1 MNRTV
6 IIGAIVV
13 LLAAGGYYQFSYK
26 PAQEAA
32 MAEEAARKAA
42 EAAAAEAAAAEAA
55 AAAAA
60 EEAAAAAAAA
70 QAEAE
75 AQAAAIQAQR
85 DVITNWAQ
93 TALDPNA
100 FDPDQAR
107 EMIDE
112 SWLEQDAKDQLKTA
126 IDSAVT
132 NPALVPEVIAQVR
145 SALGL

>member
-6 IIGAIVV
+6 IIGAFVV

-75 AQAAAIQAQR
+75 AQTAAIQAQR
-85 DVITNWAQ
+85 DVITNWAE

-112 SWLEQDAKDQLKTA
+112 SWLEQDVKDQLKTA
-126 IDSAVT
+126 IDSAAT
-132 NPALVPEVIAQVR
+132 NPALIPEVIAQVR
-145 SALGL
+145 AALNL